1 MGLSVV
7 NRSRVGHRD
16 LLGIGA
22 STLCVMHCVLPSLLL
37 LLGGSVSIGM
47 IFGDERVHQVLVTL
61 VTLVASVALWSLV
74 PSLKRHGRIQPLM
87 LALPGV
93 GLLVAAVLLG
103 HDYELLLS
111 LIGSFLMI
119 GAHTLN
125 RRDLLVKLA
134 Q

>member
-22 STLCVMHCVLPSLLL
+22 STLCVMHCVLPSLVL

-47 IFGDERVHQVLVTL
+47 IFGDERVHQVL

>member
-1 MGLSVV
+1 
-7 NRSRVGHRD
+7 
-16 LLGIGA
+16 
-22 STLCVMHCVLPSLLL
+22 MHCVLPSLVL

-47 IFGDERVHQVLVTL
+47 IFGDERVHQVL